1 MRDKDRHRV
10 TTLLSL
16 VVLIA
21 GCGAAVGSPVPT
33 ASAPSPEATA
43 HSAAPAL
50 PATPTPPLR
59 VSPLPTQVANSLRVD
74 TFALT
79 VVDGLRVRSKPRVSD
94 DSDKREPLLPVGTA
108 LYLLGGPISAS
119 GYTWYE
125 VAPLSSRSLQGG
137 WVATSSRDGETWL
150 APGDFECPPVP
161 TDFRSLAALPAAVGL
176 ACFPRIP
183 ITVTARLISCNCDV
197 DGAWFTP
204 EWFSLGTGAPG
215 LLAEPG
221 MTRPPTDVADW
232 FWLSLDPAGQ
242 YFEVLP
248 FGDVVDVTGIF
259 DHPDAKS
266 CTYTEMDG
274 EPAPTQQCRLIFAVE
289 RLVARP

>member
-1 MRDKDRHRV
+1 MRDVNRHPIIA
-10 TTLLSL
+10 LWCL

-21 GCGAAVGSPVPT
+21 GCGTSVASRPAPPAASSLGTIATAVPT
-33 ASAPSPEATA
+33 
-43 HSAAPAL
+43 L
-50 PATPTPPLR
+50 LATPTARPSVTPA
-59 VSPLPTQVANSLRVD
+59 PTQMASNLTVD
-74 TFALT
+74 TVAVT

-94 DSDKREPLLPVGTA
+94 DSYKIEPLVPVGTA
-108 LYLLGGPISAS
+108 LYVLGGPISAS

-125 VAPLSSRSLQGG
+125 VAPLSSRSLNRG
-137 WVATSSRDGETWL
+137 WVAAASRDGDTWL
-150 APGDFECPPVP
+150 ASGDFECPPVP

-176 ACFPRIP
+176 ACFARIP

-221 MTRPPTDVADW
+221 MTRPPADVADW

-242 YFEVLP
+242 HFEVLP
-248 FGDVVDVTGIF
+248 MGDVVEVTGIF
-259 DHPDAKS
+259 DHPDAAG

-274 EPAPTQQCRLIFAVE
+274 EPVPTQDCRLIFAVE